1 MPDVVLPH
9 PAKPSMSIVEHK
21 LERIKWGIIIGSLKL
36 NLLTF
41 ENLNTNDNDYQY
53 VYYLNP
59 SHKFKV
65 RINELF

>member
-41 ENLNTNDNDYQY
+41 ENLNTNDNDYQ
-53 VYYLNP
+53 
-59 SHKFKV
+59 
-65 RINELF
+65 